1 MTIIH
6 AAAGSTIHIGPANNT
21 AEDETVY
28 AALTPYKKVGG
39 AGGLGEFGPNA
50 ALITWDGLDDEYT
63 TKAKGIRNAGAVQIQ
78 VAWNPLDEGQLAMI
92 AAEATKFTYAF
103 KTSAADAADANDTD
117 SIWYFKALV
126 MTAVVARTGPNNV
139 MTLTC
144 NCEIS
149 GAILPVLSHAVSGP

>member
-6 AAAGSTIHIGPANNT
+6 AAAGSTFHIGPQNST
-21 AEDETVY
+21 AEDEADY
-28 AALTPYKKVGG
+28 EGLTYVKVTG

-50 ALITWDGLDDEYT
+50 ALITWEGLDDDYV
-63 TKAKGIRNAGAVQIQ
+63 TKAKGIRNAGAVQLQ
-78 VAWNPLDEGQLAMI
+78 VAWNPLDPGQKAMI
-92 AAEATKFTYAF
+92 AAEGTKFLYAF
-103 KTSAADAADANDTD
+103 KTTAADAADANDPD

-149 GAILPVLSHAVSGP
+149 GPILPILSEAVT

>member
-6 AAAGSTIHIGPANNT
+6 AAAGSGIHIGPQNST

-28 AALTPYKKVGG
+28 GALTYKKITG
-39 AGGLGEFGPNA
+39 AGGLGEFGPSA
-50 ALITWDGLDDEYT
+50 ALITWEGLDDDYV

-78 VAWNPLDEGQLAMI
+78 VAWNPLDLGQQALI
-92 AAEATKFTYAF
+92 AAEGTKFTYAF
-103 KTSAADAADANDTD
+103 KTTAADAADANDTD
-117 SIWYFKALV
+117 SLWYFKALV

-149 GAILPVLSHAVSGP
+149 GPILALLSETVSGP

>member
-6 AAAGSTIHIGPANNT
+6 AAAGSTFNIGPQNSVAD
-21 AEDETVY
+21 DETAY
-28 AALTPYKKVGG
+28 ALLTPYVKVTG

-50 ALITWDGLDDEYT
+50 ALITWEGLDDDYV
-63 TKAKGIRNAGAVQIQ
+63 TKAKGIRNAGAVQLQ
-78 VAWNPLDEGQLAMI
+78 VAWNPLDPGQLAMI
-92 AAEATKFTYAF
+92 AAEGTKFLYAF
-103 KTSAADAADANDTD
+103 KTTAADAADATDPD

-126 MTAVVARTGPNNV
+126 MTAVIARTGPNNV

-149 GAILPVLSHAVSGP
+149 GAIVPVLSEAVV